1 MANSSVVQAALAPLG
16 DAVMDTISLPTP
28 LDNSIVISAPTDP
41 GTAAHACQAV
51 RHIKHTMHLYHTCHT
66 ATHCCHTATHC
77 CHTAFSLPPPGPL
90 NRAEWI
96 KFVSLFFNKEAEAN
110 ALFDNITAE
119 YERYKV

>member
-1 MANSSVVQAALAPLG
+1 MSGSQTHKTHHASVP
-16 DAVMDTISLPTP
+16 
-28 LDNSIVISAPTDP
+28 
-41 GTAAHACQAV
+41 
-51 RHIKHTMHLYHTCHT
+51 HLSHRYTLLSHRYTLLS
-66 ATHCCHTATHC
+66 HCYTLLSH
-77 CHTAFSLPPPGPL
+77 FPPPGPL